1 MAHEVHR
8 IKPKLG
14 RTQIFWVFLAFRVLN
29 AVLTRTFFQADEF
42 WQALEPAH
50 WKAFKYGEL
59 TWEWKF
65 GVRSYL
71 FPMIFELTY
80 RLVSLSSILLHY
92 ALLLLST
99 IGSDLLI
106 LLLPKY
112 ELSWQVAEDL
122 KRLPFDVTRSFEYY
136 GVIYA
141 PKIVM
146 AVLASI
152 GEYYI
157 VRFVQKLYLLTL
169 DKRNEKE
176 EEERRSGLSEITKFA
191 LLLSL
196 TNFFNCFFITRTF
209 INSFEMILTSIALY
223 YWDWTGG
230 QMIKESSFTKS
241 LIFAFLACLQ
251 RPSSGLIWVIPSI
264 SLILNLVGKKQYHL
278 LFITFSK
285 VLRSFFLVFTANA
298 IIDTYFYEKVT
309 FPFFRFLKFN
319 FTTPL
324 SKFYGV
330 APWHFHFFQSLPIV
344 LGASIPAF
352 AFGLFFP
359 LSKRSSPKKYLNPFF
374 QVKLTILLNL
384 LVYST
389 LPHKEFRFIFP
400 LQPLFIL
407 ISSFGLLRLDR
418 DYWKRLSGL
427 KSLLWLVPFVS
438 VFIALLL
445 DTFHES
451 GSIEVMKF
459 LHEEPEIDSL
469 GFIMPCHSTPGQS
482 YLHRSDIQDLWS
494 ITCNPPLHLLGDPEA
509 YSKLETYMDESDHL
523 YDDISAFIYKNFPPP
538 FRKDLRS
545 PGKTYSH
552 EWPTY
557 LVVFEHM
564 ENAFLKDFLKDSSY
578 IEYNRF
584 FNSLAHWDSRRSGD
598 IIIYY
603 KSPFDYSDI
612 PAANI

>member
-1 MAHEVHR
+1 MPRKSNRTKQEVR
-8 IKPKLG
+8 RAP
-14 RTQIFWVFLAFRVLN
+14 IFWIFLAFRVLN
-29 AVLTRTFFQADEF
+29 AALTRTFFQADEF

-65 GVRSYL
+65 GVRSYM

-80 RLVSLSSILLHY
+80 RLVSLSAVILHY
-92 ALLLLST
+92 TLRALST

-112 ELSWQVAEDL
+112 ELTWQIAQDL
-122 KRLPFDVTRSFEYY
+122 QRLPLDASQSFEYY

-146 AVLASI
+146 AVLAST

-157 VRFVQKLYLLTL
+157 IRFVQKIYLLAL
-169 DKRNEKE
+169 DKKKDE
-176 EEERRSGLSEITKFA
+176 EEEKGLSGLSEITKFA

-209 INSFEMILTSIALY
+209 INSFEMVLTSIALY
-223 YWDWTGG
+223 HWDWTGG
-230 QMIKESSFTKS
+230 QRVKESSFTKA

-251 RPSSGLIWVIPSI
+251 RPSNGLIWIVPGL
-264 SLILNLVGKKQYHL
+264 SLLLSLVSKKQYHL
-278 LFITFSK
+278 LFVTLSK
-285 VLRSFFLVFTANA
+285 VIRSFSLVFTANT
-298 IIDTYFYEKVT
+298 IIDVYFYGELT
-309 FPFFRFLKFN
+309 FPIFRFLKFN

-324 SKFYGV
+324 AKFYGV
-330 APWHFHFFQSLPIV
+330 APWHFHIFQSLPII
-344 LGASIPAF
+344 LGVSIPVF
-352 AFGLFFP
+352 IFGIFSQ
-359 LSKRSSPKKYLNPFF
+359 LSKKKFLSWYLNPFF
-374 QVKLTILLNL
+374 QVKCIILLNL
-384 LVYST
+384 VVYSS

-407 ISSFGLLRLDR
+407 ISSFGLSRLNTV
-418 DYWKRLSGL
+418 YGKQLTSL
-427 KSLLWLVPFVS
+427 KPLLWVVPFIS
-438 VFIALLL
+438 VFAALLL
-445 DTFHES
+445 NTFHES

-469 GFIMPCHSTPGQS
+469 GFMMPCHSTPGQS
-482 YLHRSDIQDLWS
+482 YLHRNDISDLWS
-494 ITCNPPLHLLGDPEA
+494 ITCDPPLHLLEDPNA
-509 YSKLETYMDESDHL
+509 SSKLETYMDESDHL
-523 YDDISAFIYKNFPPP
+523 YENIPTFIYRHFPPI
-538 FRKDLRS
+538 FRKNLRS
-545 PGKTYSH
+545 PSKAFSH

-564 ENAFLKDFLKDSSY
+564 ENAFLKEFLKDSSY
-578 IEYNRF
+578 VEYNRF

-598 IIIYY
+598 IIVYY
-603 KSPFDYSDI
+603 KLPFDVNDMSVVKS
-612 PAANI
+612 